1 MVLWLALF
9 AVICDVLEVLS
20 EYAHAHTDIVL
31 PDAAAFAANPGL
43 VLSIAV
49 LAGGAADAADELVLL
64 GLGLRLGLLL
74 GRLLAAALGL
84 EGCVEGIEGLVL
96 ALGAPHRA
104 AGLWFGHG
112 VPLWRGGDPVVGA
125 VIARCRMCGG
135 AGLGGAA
142 LVVAEGQ

>member
-9 AVICDVLEVLS
+9 AVICDVLQVLS
-20 EYAHAHTDIVL
+20 ENAHAHTDIVL
-31 PDAAAFAANPGL
+31 PDAAALAPNPGL

-49 LAGGAADAADELVLL
+49 LAGGAADAADELVLF

-74 GRLLAAALGL
+74 GLLAAALGL
-84 EGCVEGIEGLVL
+84 EGCVEGIESLVL
-96 ALGAPHRA
+96 ALGATHRA

-125 VIARCRMCGG
+125 VIARCRLCGG
-135 AGLGGAA
+135 AEPWGAA
-142 LVVAEGQ
+142 LVVVDGQ